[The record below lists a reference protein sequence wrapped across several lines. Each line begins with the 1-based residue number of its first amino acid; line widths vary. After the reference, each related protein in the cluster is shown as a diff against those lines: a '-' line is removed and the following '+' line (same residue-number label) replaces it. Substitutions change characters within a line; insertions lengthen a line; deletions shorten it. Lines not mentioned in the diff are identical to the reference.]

1 MRRVKKALSIPR
13 LTLKILTGAFAI
25 LATVIVPIVAHTAA
39 LVVCWAAGYI
49 RTGRRIFG
57 NHFRLW
63 IFLHGKFC
71 LWVYPTSFKATRI
84 FLHISLPDPWYKGQR
99 SHKLLDL
106 GKSEFLRVTLSR
118 NSSASF
124 VRFWRHLSCSAANSL
139 SFSSI
144 SSWVAGV
151 NSSCSEGVICR
162 DMNFYFFLSGWYP
175 ETDGYTKSVGTEP
188 LLVPPLE
195 ALACAH
201 RRKTS
206 NVQSP
211 RKYVKS
217 RWPTYASRHPS
228 HRISIY
234 ISMSIYHCIYLAY
247 DIETARFQEAKNG
260 SASKRFCHYVCDS
273 PYWRATVVTLPLNP
287 LPGSASG

>member
-1 MRRVKKALSIPR
+1 MVHVFGAILVLECFAYLNKIRPGCAVSGYFYRCTDWDSRNGANNTHWIKFFSHCIKWFCVR
-13 LTLKILTGAFAI
+13 LTPLDG
-25 LATVIVPIVAHTAA
+25 
-39 LVVCWAAGYI
+39 LV
-49 RTGRRIFG
+49 
-57 NHFRLW
+57 
-63 IFLHGKFC
+63 
-71 LWVYPTSFKATRI
+71 
-84 FLHISLPDPWYKGQR
+84 YK
-99 SHKLLDL
+99 
-106 GKSEFLRVTLSR
+106 
-118 NSSASF
+118 
-124 VRFWRHLSCSAANSL
+124 
-139 SFSSI
+139 
-144 SSWVAGV
+144 
-151 NSSCSEGVICR
+151 
-162 DMNFYFFLSGWYP
+162 
-175 ETDGYTKSVGTEP
+175 KSVGTEP

-234 ISMSIYHCIYLAY
+234 ISMSIYHCICLAY

-273 PYWRATVVTLPLNP
+273 PYWRAGFVTRPQKPVTGLCTGVTLQI
-287 LPGSASG
+287 